1 MHTYIILNAIKFQH
15 FLPIFVPDCAA
26 QTHLGGAHDQSDDH
40 DSDTDPLT
48 EQLICQNQESLP
60 SSSTEELNS
69 MYVAFVSS
77 FSILWISSFS
87 I

>member
-48 EQLICQNQESLP
+48 RSLSSLCARTKNRFLLPQL
-60 SSSTEELNS
+60 SSTTQCT
-69 MYVAFVSS
+69 
-77 FSILWISSFS
+77 
-87 I
+87 